1 MRLAIF
7 QADYFVHLHLF
18 LWPQEVKYEGKTSEL
33 QENSMLTS
41 NFVYTSMET
50 FVGVNY

>member
-7 QADYFVHLHLF
+7 QAGYFVRLF
-18 LWPQEVKYEGKTSEL
+18 ISLTTKSKIQGETSEL
-33 QENSMLTS
+33 QENSMPTL

-50 FVGVNY
+50 FVGVKY

>member
-7 QADYFVHLHLF
+7 QAGYFVHLFISLTTKSKI
-18 LWPQEVKYEGKTSEL
+18 QGETSKF
-33 QENSMLTS
+33 QENSMPTL

-50 FVGVNY
+50 FMGIKY